1 VKVGVPREIAES
13 ENRVGL
19 VPETAQK
26 LVREGFEV
34 LVETGA
40 GRDYNLDENYE
51 DAGARIVSDAG
62 ALYGEAD
69 LVVKVAKPTEA
80 EVGQMHEGQA
90 LVCFLNGP
98 QEPELVKK
106 LAEAGVT
113 VFSNEAIPRTSV
125 AQSMD
130 ALSSMGSIAGYKC
143 ALIGANTLGKYVP
156 MLSTAAGTTKAA
168 KVLVLGVAV
177 AGLQAVAIMHRLGA
191 EVFAY
196 DIRPETKEQAQSL
209 GAHFIDSLDE
219 KESGEEEEDEDGFE
233 EYEPEGF
240 RRFMA
245 ALGFYSFA
253 EPPRDEYIVEGEEE
267 GATEEEEEEW
277 SREKLEEDQ
286 RLVRERIKEM
296 DVVITTALVP
306 GRRAPKL
313 VDREMIESMK
323 PGSVIVDLAA
333 ESGGNCEL
341 TEPGETVKHS
351 QVTIVGPVNL
361 PSTMPIHAS
370 QLYSRN
376 MYNLIGHITEDRSE
390 SKDEKDLHLKLDF
403 EDEITSETCITHDGE
418 IRQGTIREAL
428 KEAKSGAKVNDSD
441 ESGAH

>member
-1 VKVGVPREIAES
+1 VKIGVPREIAEGES
-13 ENRVGL
+13 RVGL
-19 VPETAQK
+19 VPETVGK
-26 LVREGFEV
+26 LVKDGFEI

-51 DAGARIVSDAG
+51 EAGARIVSGAG
-62 ALYGEAD
+62 EVYGEAD
-69 LVVKVAKPTEA
+69 IVVKVARPTGD
-80 EVGQMHEGQA
+80 EVGQMREGQV
-90 LVCFLNGP
+90 LICFLNGP
-98 QEPELVKK
+98 QEPELVGR
-106 LAEAGVT
+106 LAEAGVS

-156 MLSTAAGTTKAA
+156 MLSTAAGTTRAA
-168 KVLVLGVAV
+168 NVLVLGVAV

-219 KESGEEEEDEDGFE
+219 KESGEEEDGYE
-233 EYEPEGF
+233 EYEPEGL

-253 EPPRDEYIVEGEEE
+253 EPPRDEYVVEGEERE
-267 GATEEEEEEW
+267 AEEEEEEAEW
-277 SREKLEEDQ
+277 SKEKLDEDQ

-296 DVVITTALVP
+296 DIVITTALVP

-313 VDREMIESMK
+313 VDKEMVESMK

-341 TEPGETVKHS
+341 TEPGETVRYS

-376 MYNLIGHITEDRSE
+376 MYNLIGHITEDRAE
-390 SKDEKDLHLKLDF
+390 DKDEKDLHLKLDF
-403 EDEITSETCITHDGE
+403 EDEIISQTCIAHGGE
-418 IRQGTIREAL
+418 VRQEATREAM
-428 KEAKSGAKVNDSD
+428 EGAQSGAKDG
-441 ESGAH
+441 EAG